1 MVIFLLLL
9 GFIAVAAGVYGLG
22 QGVPVRDTTFG
33 AAMLVAASV
42 AITGGV
48 ILVGLAAA
56 VSELRRALRHLR
68 LPDRP
73 DGDRGK
79 SRMEP
84 RVDRPAAH
92 GLDAAHVIPTRFD
105 TPGEARDSRA
115 TDTWATD
122 SWSRQSRAREP
133 GLKLA
138 AEAPG
143 KLDTI
148 RPANDRKPE
157 TETAGTET
165 PAPPADASLAAGA
178 AEDEMKSPPLSPAEA
193 AAPAPPAIRPSRVL
207 KSGTINDVSYTLFS
221 DGSIE
226 TPTPEGTLRFDSIDE
241 FRQHLEKSAG

>member
-1 MVIFLLLL
+1 MVMFLLLL

-84 RVDRPAAH
+84 RIDRPAAH

-105 TPGEARDSRA
+105 TPEEARDSRA
-115 TDTWATD
+115 TDSWA
-122 SWSRQSRAREP
+122 RQSRAREP
-133 GLKLA
+133 GLKPA

-148 RPANDRKPE
+148 RPADDRKPG
-157 TETAGTET
+157 TETAVTET
-165 PAPPADASLAAGA
+165 PAPPADASPAAVA

-193 AAPAPPAIRPSRVL
+193 AAPAPAAIRSSRVL

-226 TPTPEGTLRFDSIDE
+226 TPTPEGTVRFDSIDE

>member
-42 AITGGV
+42 AITGGF
-48 ILVGLAAA
+48 ILIGLAAA
-56 VSELRRALRHLR
+56 VSELRRALRELQ
-68 LPDRP
+68 PDRL
-73 DGDRGK
+73 DGERGQGAGRRK
-79 SRMEP
+79 EP
-84 RVDRPAAH
+84 RIDRPATHGPDTAH
-92 GLDAAHVIPTRFD
+92 IIPTRFD
-105 TPGEARDSRA
+105 TPETDVQESRA
-115 TDTWATD
+115 HE
-122 SWSRQSRAREP
+122 SWAREP
-133 GLKLA
+133 RLKPA
-138 AEAPG
+138 ASAPG

-148 RPANDRKPE
+148 RPADERKP
-157 TETAGTET
+157 GTEA
-165 PAPPADASLAAGA
+165 PAPRAEAPPEAGA
-178 AEDEMKSPPLSPAEA
+178 AADEMKSPPLAPAEA
-193 AAPAPPAIRPSRVL
+193 AATVPTAMRPPSRVL